1 MLYRLRDSSNLGV
14 AVRKQ
19 ARSGMQHRR
28 AHLQK
33 CPASGKVRFRDQREA
48 VRALQSCDNARQRAA
63 ELGAESRRR
72 ECRTYCC
79 DDCRGW
85 HTTSQENRPRHLHFD
100 APRAIA
106 NNHVGFV
113 GRRA

>member
-1 MLYRLRDSSNLGV
+1 M
-14 AVRKQ
+14 RKQ
-19 ARSGMQHRR
+19 ARSGIQHRR

-48 VRALQSCDNARQRAA
+48 VRALQSCNNARLRAA
-63 ELGAESRRR
+63 EFGAESRRR
-72 ECRTYCC
+72 ECRTYYC

-85 HTTSQENRPRHLHFD
+85 HTTSQENRPRQLSFD
-100 APRAIA
+100 VSRDITD
-106 NNHVGFV
+106 NHVGFV

>member
-1 MLYRLRDSSNLGV
+1 M
-14 AVRKQ
+14 RKQ
-19 ARSGMQHRR
+19 ARSGMQRRR

-63 ELGAESRRR
+63 ELRAESRRR
-72 ECRTYCC
+72 ECRTYYC

-85 HTTSQENRPRHLHFD
+85 HTTSQETRPRQLSFGV
-100 APRAIA
+100 PRDIA
-106 NNHVGFV
+106 SNHVGFV